1 MGHSQDQAG
10 SLQAPTTATLYPRSE
25 GDWGQN
31 RGDNREKGLHS
42 PQLGGRVEAAQGRGR
57 GSLLRPGKGGRDKNK
72 TPVSA
77 SCVCGW
83 GPTGIQATGSMSCAH
98 ATQEGQ
104 QEGLGRP
111 AGEGLGRPGAA
122 LPLKL
127 GANFQWGGGGSCHGR
142 GHNWHQ
148 EGRVLPPPTA
158 SPPPPWPRGLTPPPT
173 VGEAKTQRIWVTQQ
187 QGADCG
193 PLAATSRSRP
203 LPSEAPG
210 PPQVMATAH
219 W

>member
-127 GANFQWGGGGSCHGR
+127 GANFQGGGGR
-142 GHNWHQ
+142 GAAMA
-148 EGRVLPPPTA
+148 EATTGTRKAGSFLPRRLHHPRPGPGA
-158 SPPPPWPRGLTPPPT
+158 SHHHPPWGKPRPRGY
-173 VGEAKTQRIWVTQQ
+173 G
-187 QGADCG
+187 
-193 PLAATSRSRP
+193 
-203 LPSEAPG
+203 
-210 PPQVMATAH
+210 
-219 W
+219 